1 MTENEMELIRM
12 IRECDD
18 RPGGRE
24 QALMTATAVILKF
37 LKQPES
43 FEEQAVVCHQE
54 LD

>member
-24 QALMTATAVILKF
+24 QALVTATAVILEF
-37 LKQPES
+37 LKQLGSSEG
-43 FEEQAVVCHQE
+43 QAVVCPQE